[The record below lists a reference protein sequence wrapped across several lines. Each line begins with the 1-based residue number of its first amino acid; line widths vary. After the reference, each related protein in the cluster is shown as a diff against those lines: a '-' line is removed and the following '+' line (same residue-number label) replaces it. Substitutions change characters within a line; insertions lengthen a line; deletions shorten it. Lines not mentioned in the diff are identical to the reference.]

1 MKIHVL
7 VGDSR
12 WEINH
17 RIGELLSGWGV
28 SLRDVSTYGN
38 DASRERVESDLR
50 ILPLFS
56 PSKVVL
62 WEGCKVQDLVELRGS
77 SQSNLVA
84 VSTSADPPQSEA
96 WDWLKKNA
104 QVEEFYLPKPWQHQK
119 VQKKIQEIAQKQQI
133 FIEEGAAE
141 ALAEEYEI
149 DFNRIAK
156 EMEKLSIYP
165 KIDDSLVRLA
175 STGSKTSVFDL
186 IEALIDGRTGEAYKT
201 VNHLV
206 QQGQSPLQIL
216 GFLLAE
222 LDRYLRVKLDLD
234 ISSMS
239 PARRRFL
246 KKRLSAVSLDFL
258 KTALE
263 LTIDTQN
270 LLSEGSDPLLCLQT
284 LVLELSLER

>member
-1 MKIHVL
+1 MMIYVL
-7 VGDSR
+7 MGDSH
-12 WEINH
+12 WEISH
-17 RIGELLSGWGV
+17 RIDELLSDWGV

-77 SQSNLVA
+77 SQSDLIA
-84 VSTSADPPQSEA
+84 VPTSADPPQSKA

-119 VQKKIQEIAQKQQI
+119 VQRKIQEIAQKQQI

-149 DFNRIAK
+149 DFDKIAK
-156 EMEKLSIYP
+156 ELEKLSIYP
-165 KIDDSLVRLA
+165 KIDDSLVRIS
-175 STGSKTSVFDL
+175 STGAKVSVFNL
-186 IEALIDGRTGEAYKT
+186 IEALIDGKTGEAYKIM
-201 VNHLV
+201 NQLV

-234 ISSMS
+234 ISGMS

-246 KKRLSAVSLDFL
+246 KKRLSAVSPDFL

-270 LLSEGSDPLLCLQT
+270 LLSEGGDPLLCLQT